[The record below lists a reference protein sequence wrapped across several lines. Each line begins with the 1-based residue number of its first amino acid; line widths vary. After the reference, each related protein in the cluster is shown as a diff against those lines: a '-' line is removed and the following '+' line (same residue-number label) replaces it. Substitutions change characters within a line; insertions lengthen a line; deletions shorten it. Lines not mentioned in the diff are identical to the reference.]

1 MSRPQPAAEAETLT
15 APTVREAMTFGG
27 FKAARLIGGGQGLDR
42 RIEWVR
48 VMETPETGRRLRPG
62 DLLLTT
68 AYPIKDD
75 RKAQIELVATV
86 AEAGGAGVVVKP
98 ERYIPDVPAEMAQEA
113 DRHSLPLFTIPQ
125 EVPWPDLMAPLL
137 ERIINAEHWRLK
149 RSMDIHRRFTELV
162 LDGKG
167 IHEICRTL
175 SELLGSAVSVEDTS
189 FHLLAHAGG
198 SGDPHRRETIA
209 RHGTPPRVLFDELL
223 KENAPKAAF
232 SDEPISRSDSDIVTI
247 IYTSGTSGEPKGV
260 CLNVGNLSYMLA
272 RTTER
277 LGQLMSVKGGGSPDR
292 VFHYLPFN
300 FAASWLLLLSCL
312 TRETTLTLSTD
323 LNKLAEEIRL
333 SSPNYFLNVP
343 TLLER
348 VRRGVEEALSKRAA
362 PIQTLFGKSRE
373 AWQRQNTGHAS
384 ALDKSWLWLARKMI
398 FDKIRE
404 RFGRDLRALICGSAP
419 LAPETQQFFLMLRIP
434 VLQAYGLTETTGICT
449 MDDPREPAEPGY
461 VGAAIPGIEMKTGQN
476 EEILTRGPH
485 IFTGYWNRQEETARL
500 LRDGWFHT
508 GDQGEMNARGKWR
521 ISGRIK
527 NLIVLNSGHKTAPEP
542 IEENIARLLPAAQQ
556 VVIVGNGRGYLG
568 ALIAGSV
575 EAAAVQA
582 ALNLVNRE
590 LPHYRQV
597 RKFELLGDAFTP
609 ESGLLTANG
618 KLRRDAVNKRYAAE
632 INAMYEDKKE
642 REAVSRQHA

>member
-1 MSRPQPAAEAETLT
+1 MPTFLENIFAQLKRADARVVLREIRGEQFVSATGGELLEMVGQVRTFLRNSGLQPGDRCALLAPNSIQWVAFDLALIAEGVIVVPLYSRQAPGELADMMKDCQPRRLFVSDAVLGEAV
-15 APTVREAMTFGG
+15 AQAWREA
-27 FKAARLIGGGQGLDR
+27 
-42 RIEWVR
+42 
-48 VMETPETGRRLRPG
+48 
-62 DLLLTT
+62 
-68 AYPIKDD
+68 
-75 RKAQIELVATV
+75 
-86 AEAGGAGVVVKP
+86 
-98 ERYIPDVPAEMAQEA
+98 
-113 DRHSLPLFTIPQ
+113 
-125 EVPWPDLMAPLL
+125 
-137 ERIINAEHWRLK
+137 
-149 RSMDIHRRFTELV
+149 
-162 LDGKG
+162 
-167 IHEICRTL
+167 
-175 SELLGSAVSVEDTS
+175 
-189 FHLLAHAGG
+189 
-198 SGDPHRRETIA
+198 
-209 RHGTPPRVLFDELL
+209 PPRVLFDELL

-232 SDEPISRSDSDIVTI
+232 SEEPISRSDSDIVTI